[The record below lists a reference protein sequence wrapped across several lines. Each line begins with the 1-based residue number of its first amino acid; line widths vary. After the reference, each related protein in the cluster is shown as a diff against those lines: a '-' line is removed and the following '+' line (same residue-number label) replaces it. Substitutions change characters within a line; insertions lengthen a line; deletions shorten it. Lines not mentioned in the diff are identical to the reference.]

1 MTDNN
6 NNNNNNDDDD
16 DKKNNKIVLKSR
28 EINDL
33 SLNNIN
39 LPPLDLSNNRIFKTW
54 KINPIL
60 NHNLLFLDSC
70 KEKNLLLS
78 KKSKEIISKNQLNTN
93 EVNNSNMTINKVID
107 NIKRRREK
115 NNKEKFNKYRNFI
128 KELDEKAKRDKML
141 LLEDKKKEEERSD
154 DLKSILDLLNKKV
167 GEIERTN
174 TLFGSKDDSTLF
186 PIGRHRRRSSIYI
199 PSARIEKPIEIKKTK
214 VNIEVEIDSLDDL
227 LKLINDYPLKY
238 DVEYNINMKAMHD
251 IKEPLT
257 DLKNMIGMN
266 KLKNN
271 IVDQILYFVQN
282 LHKGVDRNHQD
293 FMHTVIYGPPGTGKT
308 ETAKIMGAIFS
319 NLGILKRK
327 KFKKAT
333 RADLIAGYLGQTA
346 IKTRDMIKE
355 CLGGVLFID
364 EAYALGNPEKRDS
377 FAKECIDTLCEGLSD
392 HKEEIMVIIA
402 GYEEELKNCFFSYN
416 QGLDSRFTWRF
427 STDDY
432 NYKELFLI
440 FKKKVNEIGWKLN
453 KKVKDIWFEDKM
465 DYFKFYGRDIET
477 LLAKIKIAHGRR
489 VFCLPEDKKK
499 NITLKDMKKGFDMF
513 LDNNEVK
520 NRKDDTRKNIL
531 QHIYI

>member
-1 MTDNN
+1 MNNNNGNKNDNN
-6 NNNNNNDDDD
+6 N
-16 DKKNNKIVLKSR
+16 KKTPDYKKIKD
-28 EINDL
+28 I
-33 SLNNIN
+33 SLNNFK
-39 LPPLDLSNNRIFKTW
+39 LPPIDSSNNNIFNNFKT
-54 KINPIL
+54 NPLL
-60 NHNLLFLDSC
+60 NHNLFSLESC
-70 KEKNLLLS
+70 KEKKFKFS
-78 KKSKEIISKNQLNTN
+78 KSNKEIIKENQLNIN
-93 EVNNSNMTINKVID
+93 NANNSNMTINKVIE
-107 NIKRRREK
+107 NIKSRREK
-115 NNKEKFNKYRNFI
+115 NNKERFSKYKSFI
-128 KELDEKAKRDKML
+128 KELDEKERREKLL
-141 LLEDKKKEEERSD
+141 LLEDKKREEQVSN
-154 DLKSILDLLNKKV
+154 DLKDILDMLNKKV
-167 GEIERTN
+167 VDLEKTS
-174 TLFGSKDDSTLF
+174 TLFASKDDSSLF
-186 PIGRHRRRSSIYI
+186 PIGRHRRRRSIYI
-199 PSARIEKPIEIKKTK
+199 PTKHIEKPIEIKKTK
-214 VNIEVEIDSLDDL
+214 VNIEVEIDNLEDL
-227 LKLINDYPLKY
+227 LKLIDDYPLKC
-238 DVEYNINMKAMHD
+238 DVEYNINMKAMHN
-251 IKEPLT
+251 IKEPLL

-282 LHKGVDRNHQD
+282 LHKGKDKSHQD

-308 ETAKIMGAIFS
+308 ETAKIMGSIFS

-364 EAYALGNPEKRDS
+364 EAYALGNQEKRDS

-432 NYKELFLI
+432 SYKELFLI
-440 FKKKVNEIGWKLN
+440 FKKKVNDIGWKLS
-453 KKVKDIWFEDKM
+453 KKVKDEWFEEKM
-465 DYFKFYGRDIET
+465 DYFKFFGRDIET

-499 NITLKDMKKGFDMF
+499 NISLRDMQKGFDMF

-520 NRKDDTRKNIL
+520 NRKDDINRNIL